1 MRIKKVGIVG
11 GGPGG
16 LFSAYFLE
24 KIVNAPIHITLFEA
38 SERLGGKIL
47 TPTFSMAP
55 VSYEAGAAEFYDYS
69 HFDED
74 PLKEL
79 IHELG
84 LSIQPMGGSSVIM
97 DDQLLSSM
105 ADIKNHFGD
114 AAVEALQAFDRRA
127 RNKITPSEF
136 YHSDHPEGI
145 SPSVERDSFAKMF
158 EQIEDA
164 NTRRFVETLIHSDLA
179 TEPRC
184 TNTSYGLQNCLMN
197 DCDYM
202 TLYGIVGGN
211 EQLPRELIARIHAE
225 LNTGHRVNE
234 IARSGDQIRI
244 QTNSG
249 SLIEDHEFDYV
260 IVALPHVAIP
270 SVEFQGQELG
280 EAIARHH
287 EHYNHPAHY
296 LRVSMLFDRQFWK
309 PALNDSYWM
318 LDKFD
323 GCCLYDESSRQPGTQ
338 HGVLGWLLGGE
349 TALEMCEMSD
359 DELIEA
365 ALASLPPFLSEAR
378 KCFLEGRVHRWA
390 SAVSALPGGI
400 GKKNEAERHQPE
412 PVHHPNLFM
421 VGDYLYDTTLN
432 GVLDSA
438 YCVATWIAANLNNQ
452 TVIDAHR
459 QQSPVLETAGSLQ
472 NVSN

>member
-1 MRIKKVGIVG
+1 MRIKTVGIVG

-16 LFSAYFLE
+16 LLSAYFLE
-24 KIVNAPIHITLFEA
+24 KIVNAPVHVTLFEA

-47 TPTFSMAP
+47 TPSFSSAP

-74 PLKEL
+74 PLKDL

-97 DDQLLSSM
+97 DDHLLSSTV
-105 ADIKNHFGD
+105 DIEKHLGS
-114 AAVEALQAFDRRA
+114 AAVEELRAFDRRA
-127 RNKITPSEF
+127 RNLITPDEF
-136 YHSDHPEGI
+136 YHSDHPEGT
-145 SPSVERDSFAKMF
+145 SKPVERTSFASMF
-158 EQIEDA
+158 EQIKDPQA
-164 NTRRFVETLIHSDLA
+164 RRYVETLIHSDLA
-179 TEPRC
+179 TEPRR
-184 TNTSYGLQNCLMN
+184 TNISYGLQNYLMN

-211 EQLPRELIARIHAE
+211 ELLPRELIARINATLKTRHA
-225 LNTGHRVNE
+225 VNE
-234 IARSGDQIRI
+234 VSKQGHKICVETTQDELTES
-244 QTNSG
+244 
-249 SLIEDHEFDYV
+249 HEFDYV
-260 IVALPHVAIP
+260 IVALPHVSIP
-270 SVEFQGQELG
+270 SVNFADEDLA
-280 EAIARHH
+280 EAIRNHH
-287 EHYNHPAHY
+287 DHYNHPAHY

-309 PALNDSYWM
+309 PTLDDSYWM

-323 GCCLYDESSRQPGTQ
+323 GCCLYDESSRQPGSLY
-338 HGVLGWLLGGE
+338 GVLGWLLGGE
-349 TALEMCEMSD
+349 AALEMCELN
-359 DELIEA
+359 DEQLIEA
-365 ALASLPPFLSEAR
+365 ALDSLPPFLSEAR
-378 KCFLEGRVHRWA
+378 ECFLEGRVHRWA

-412 PVHHPNLFM
+412 PVHHSNLFL

-438 YCVATWIAANLNNQ
+438 HYVASWIAAKLNEDNATTHKNQ
-452 TVIDAHR
+452 
-459 QQSPVLETAGSLQ
+459 VLETTGIFQ